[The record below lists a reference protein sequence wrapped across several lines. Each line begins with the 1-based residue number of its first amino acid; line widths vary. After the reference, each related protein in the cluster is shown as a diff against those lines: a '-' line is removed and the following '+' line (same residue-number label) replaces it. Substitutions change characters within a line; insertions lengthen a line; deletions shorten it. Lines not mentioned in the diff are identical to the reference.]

1 MAAQGS
7 HLPSHLPIS
16 MSARPARLGLL
27 APAAVDGVSW
37 LATFEAALAAQ
48 TRFWGGSGNLIF
60 PLGADFTEH
69 EVFWALADV
78 FDPDAFVVYT
88 PTLAEM
94 ERLEP
99 KFYAETITGYEEKV
113 GGKEGGE
120 RFIAGAHDDVVLDLQ
135 PRPEQIEV
143 IRQRLAPLRARFA
156 GDERLESFNGSS
168 AAGWPFTDIADFAEL
183 PEAIGTPLT
192 PDLEPAQQLLATAL
206 RGRVPGAFATVLGER
221 GTAVGEYQVE
231 PQDLSA
237 YVRDRWGAGEPAPP
251 WALSEVGLGLFRSGP
266 LFEAPA
272 SVVVGDD
279 PWDFTLFYALKR
291 LGGLAWWLPSWLA
304 ADANYLHSVALAIRH
319 DAASEG
325 REVLVISTSA
335 PEICESAQAELAGLT
350 GQQAPRVGDWR
361 EAIPE
366 DPLRLSGLD
375 GEGRSKLVQVF
386 DGEVLELDTAI
397 PRLPSTVPE
406 TQMRWISEVS
416 SREWTPIRHP
426 ALGERLLPAI
436 AADSGL
442 ARTSREGVSYFAMG
456 ALTFSGA
463 SLEGSVRRPNLRPL
477 GLVEQLRA
485 VLEPSGWDCEVSD
498 KGIYARESMNLFGG
512 FDPLCAAL
520 LDPAVRKL
528 LDAYTEDPSPGPK
541 LSQDRRRYLIWA
553 HFEDLL
559 GEEAATIVRP
569 LQDAGVLS
577 QGVILKC
584 ARCRQRAWHR
594 SGVVTDSFTCERCDL
609 AQLAD
614 RRAWS
619 DTDEPV
625 LSYRLAE
632 VLFQLLSNNGELPLL
647 AAREHFEDATRPAG
661 RGFELELK
669 TPEGESWEVD
679 IFRSDGPRL
688 WIGEA
693 SKSGRFDAA
702 KLAFLARLADAVN
715 AYGVLLATSRPDW
728 PDATK
733 ANAERAFPG
742 SWPRL
747 AMRAGVR
754 TNPVPNGQSED

>member
-1 MAAQGS
+1 
-7 HLPSHLPIS
+7 

-27 APAAVDGVSW
+27 APATVDGVSW

-60 PLGADFTEH
+60 PLSADFTEQ
-69 EVFWALADV
+69 EVFWTLAEV
-78 FDPDAFVVYT
+78 FDPDAFVVYA

-99 KFYAETITGYEEKV
+99 KFYAETIAGYEEKLA
-113 GGKEGGE
+113 GKEGGE
-120 RFIAGAHDDVVLDLQ
+120 RFIADARDDVVLDLQ

-156 GDERLESFNGSS
+156 GERLESFNGSS
-168 AAGWPFTDIADFAEL
+168 SAGWPFTDVADFAEL
-183 PEAIGTPLT
+183 PEAIGTPLASE
-192 PDLEPAQQLLATAL
+192 LGRAQQLLATAL
-206 RGRVPGAFATVLGER
+206 RGRLSEAFVAGLGDR
-221 GTAVGEYQVE
+221 GIAVGEYQVGA
-231 PQDLSA
+231 QDLSA
-237 YVRDRWGAGEPAPP
+237 YLRDRRSAGEPPSP
-251 WALSEVGLGLFRSGP
+251 WALGEVGLGLFRSRP

-304 ADANYLHSVALAIRH
+304 ADADYVSSVARAIQY
-319 DAASEG
+319 DAAAED

-335 PEICESAQAELAGLT
+335 PERCKSAQAELAGLA
-350 GQQAPRVGDWR
+350 GQRAPRVGDWR

-375 GEGRSKLVQVF
+375 SEGRSKLAQVF
-386 DGEVLELDTAI
+386 EGEVLELDTAI
-397 PRLPSTVPE
+397 PRRPSTAPE

-442 ARTSREGVSYFAMG
+442 ARTSRQGVSYFAMG
-456 ALTFSGA
+456 ALVFSGA

-477 GLVEQLRA
+477 NLVEQLGA
-485 VLEPSGWDCEVSD
+485 VLEPSGWSCEVSD

-512 FDPLCAAL
+512 FDALCAAL
-520 LDPAVRKL
+520 LDPTVRKL
-528 LDAYTEDPSPGPK
+528 LDAYREDPSPGPK
-541 LSQDRRRYLIWA
+541 LSHDRRRYLTWA
-553 HFEDLL
+553 HFEELL
-559 GEEAATIVRP
+559 GEDAAAVVRP
-569 LQDAGVLS
+569 LQDAGVLT
-577 QGVILKC
+577 QGVVLKC
-584 ARCRQRAWHR
+584 ARCRQLAWHR
-594 SGVVTDSFTCERCDL
+594 SGVVTDAFTCERCDL
-609 AQLAD
+609 RQPAD
-614 RRAWS
+614 RRAWF

-625 LSYRLAE
+625 LSYRMAE
-632 VLFQLLSNNGELPLL
+632 VLFQLLANDGELPLL
-647 AAREHFEDATRPAG
+647 AVREHFEGATRPAG
-661 RGFELELK
+661 RGFELALA

-715 AYGVLLATSRPDW
+715 AYGVLLATSHPDW
-728 PDATK
+728 PDATR
-733 ANAERAFPG
+733 ANAERTFPG
-742 SWPRL
+742 SWPKL

-754 TNPVPNGQSED
+754 TTPAPDGQSRA

>member
-1 MAAQGS
+1 VAAQGS
-7 HLPSHLPIS
+7 HLPSHLPIA
-16 MSARPARLGLL
+16 MSSRPARLGLL
-27 APAAVDGVSW
+27 VPAAVDGVSW

-48 TRFWGGSGNLIF
+48 TRFWGGAGNLIF

-78 FDPDAFVVYT
+78 FDPDAFVVYA

-99 KFYAETITGYEEKV
+99 KFYAKTIGEYEEKV

-120 RFIAGAHDDVVLDLQ
+120 RFIADARDDVVLDLQ

-143 IRQRLAPLRARFA
+143 IKQRLAPLRARFA
-156 GDERLESFNGSS
+156 GGERLESFNGSS
-168 AAGWPFTDIADFAEL
+168 AAGWPFTDVADFAEL
-183 PEAIGTPLT
+183 PEAIGTPLA
-192 PDLEPAQQLLATAL
+192 PELGQSQHLLATAL
-206 RGRVPGAFATVLGER
+206 RGRVPEAFATVLR
-221 GTAVGEYQVE
+221 DRDVAVGEYQVA
-231 PQDLSA
+231 PSDLNTF
-237 YVRDRWGAGEPAPP
+237 VRGRQGAGEPPFP
-251 WALSEVGLGLFRSGP
+251 WALSEIGLGLFRSGP

-279 PWDFTLFYALKR
+279 PWDFSLFYALKR

-304 ADANYLHSVALAIRH
+304 ADPLYLATVSQAVRH
-319 DAASEG
+319 DAAAEG
-325 REVLVISTSA
+325 REVLVISASD
-335 PEICESAQAELAGLT
+335 PEAREAALSGLAGLS
-350 GQQAPRVGDWR
+350 GQRSPRVADWR
-361 EAIPE
+361 EAIPV
-366 DPLRLSGLD
+366 DPLRVSGLD

-426 ALGERLLPAI
+426 ALGERLLPVI

-477 GLVEQLRA
+477 GLVEQLRT
-485 VLEPSGWDCEVSD
+485 VLEPSGWGFAVSD

-512 FDPLCAAL
+512 FDQLCAAL

-528 LDAYTEDPSPGPK
+528 LDAYTADPSPGPK

-553 HFEDLL
+553 HFEELL
-559 GEEAATIVRP
+559 GEDAAAVVRP
-569 LQDAGVLS
+569 LQDAGVLT

-594 SGVVTDSFTCERCDL
+594 SGVVTDAFTCERCDL
-609 AQLAD
+609 TQPAD
-614 RRAWS
+614 RQAWF
-619 DTDEPV
+619 DTDEPI
-625 LSYRLAE
+625 LSYRMAE

-647 AAREHFEDATRPAG
+647 AAREHFEGATRPAG

-669 TPEGESWEVD
+669 TPEGEGWEVD

-702 KLAFLARLADAVN
+702 KLAFLSRLAEAVN
-715 AYGVLLATSRPDW
+715 AYGVLLATSLPAW

-742 SWPRL
+742 SWPKL
-747 AMRAGVR
+747 ALRAGVR
-754 TNPVPNGQSED
+754 TAPMPEVQAED

>member
-1 MAAQGS
+1 VAAQGIL
-7 HLPSHLPIS
+7 LPSHLPIA

-48 TRFWGGSGNLIF
+48 TRFWGGAGNLIF
-60 PLGADFTEH
+60 PLAADFTEH
-69 EVFWALADV
+69 EVFWTLADV
-78 FDPDAFVVYT
+78 FDPDAFVAYA

-94 ERLEP
+94 ELLEP
-99 KFYAETITGYEEKV
+99 KFYAKTIAEYEENV

-120 RFIAGAHDDVVLDLQ
+120 RVIADARDDVVLNLH
-135 PRPEQIEV
+135 PRPDQIEM
-143 IRQRLAPLRARFA
+143 IRQRLAPLRTRFA
-156 GDERLESFNGSS
+156 GGEQLETFNASS
-168 AAGWPFTDIADFAEL
+168 AAGWPFTDVADFTEL

-192 PDLEPAQQLLATAL
+192 PGLGRAQQLLATAL
-206 RGRVPGAFATVLGER
+206 RGRVPEGFATVLRER
-221 GTAVGEYQVE
+221 GIAVDEYQVE

-237 YVRDRWGAGEPAPP
+237 YVQDRWSTGAPAPP
-251 WALSEVGLGLFRSGP
+251 WALSEIGLGLFRTRP

-279 PWDFTLFYALKR
+279 PWDFSLFYALKR

-304 ADANYLHSVALAIRH
+304 SDPNYLSAVALAIRH
-319 DAASEG
+319 DAAAED

-335 PEICESAQAELAGLT
+335 PGRCESAQAELAGLT
-350 GQQAPRVGDWR
+350 GQRAPRAGDWR

-366 DPLRLSGLD
+366 DPLRVSGLD

-397 PRLPSTVPE
+397 PRHPSTVPE
-406 TQMRWISEVS
+406 TRMRWISEVS
-416 SREWTPIRHP
+416 SREWTPIRHL
-426 ALGERLLPAI
+426 ALGERLLPTI

-485 VLEPSGWDCEVSD
+485 VLEPSGWACEVSD
-498 KGIYARESMNLFGG
+498 KGIYARESMDLFGG

-520 LDPAVRKL
+520 LDPAVREL
-528 LDAYTEDPSPGPK
+528 LDAYTHDPSPGPK

-553 HFEDLL
+553 HFEALL
-559 GEEAATIVRP
+559 GEDAAAVVRP
-569 LQDAGVLS
+569 LQDAGVLT

-594 SGVVTDSFTCERCDL
+594 SGVVTDAFTCERCDL
-609 AQLAD
+609 TQPAD
-614 RRAWS
+614 RRAWF

-625 LSYRLAE
+625 LSYRMAE

-647 AAREHFEDATRPAG
+647 AAQEQFEDATRPAG
-661 RGFELELK
+661 RGFELELT
-669 TPEGESWEVD
+669 TPEGARWEVD

-693 SKSGRFDAA
+693 SKSGRFDAP
-702 KLAFLARLADAVN
+702 KLSFLAQLAAVVN
-715 AYGVLLATSRPDW
+715 AYGVLLATSLAAW
-728 PDATK
+728 PDSTK

-747 AMRAGVR
+747 VMRAGVR
-754 TNPVPNGQSED
+754 TTPSAEDEGGA